1 MLKFHRLFSFA
12 EDCMNNQDIVAI
24 ENTKFIEILLHYRGV
39 TN

>member
-1 MLKFHRLFSFA
+1 MGKIISQTRGI
-12 EDCMNNQDIVAI
+12 MKQDIVLI